1 MVRGWILVLDDSCG
15 RVDGK
20 ALRVCNYI
28 RARKHRN
35 DVYPGT
41 VYEFIRWAIII
52 GAQRTYHQHAVPV
65 SAAYF
70 VCTFTPRYIWQT
82 QISYYW
88 TNTQGPI
95 AIPADWV
102 ELGNGSLSTVELRWS
117 IPLGKHDV
125 PCSITQHCGLFE
137 AHIRH
142 YMLSAMWMELR
153 ESYIWPVIVYTFF
166 RKLYVAWSQYCLIEA
181 LYLSHVRRFGVRS

>member
-1 MVRGWILVLDDSCG
+1 MVRGWILVLDDSWG

-102 ELGNGSLSTVELRWS
+102 ELENGSLSTVELRWS

-125 PCSITQHCGLFE
+125 PCSITQHRTAVYSRRTFGIICCRRCEWNCEKAIYDQWLSTPFFE
-137 AHIRH
+137 N
-142 YMLSAMWMELR
+142 YTLR
-153 ESYIWPVIVYTFF
+153 EANIV
-166 RKLYVAWSQYCLIEA
+166 
-181 LYLSHVRRFGVRS
+181 